1 MCCDWRARLADATP
15 APDRIAGLAA
25 QARHAYG
32 GGDLQAV
39 AAALIARLE
48 RDGQDAAAMLDLAYL
63 FHARGQS
70 EAGAALMDEALR
82 LRHDYRI
89 VLGRGTGPRVLALVA
104 PGDLMANTPLDFLL
118 AGSDAVLHLHFVT
131 PDDPLTDLPPHDV
144 AMLAIGEAPDRRAL
158 LRSLAPRLAAWPRPV
173 VNAAAD
179 RIAGLTRDGVARR
192 LQGVPGLVC
201 PPTLRLTRAGLAPLL
216 LGAGPETL
224 HPGLDW
230 PLILRPEG
238 SHAGAGMERVGDALH
253 LADLL
258 AETGTER
265 FYLTRFVDYRG
276 ANGLFAKA
284 RVVLI
289 DGRPYP
295 VHLAL
300 SQDWIVHYL
309 SAGMDTHAD
318 RRAAEAAWIA
328 GFADGF
334 ARRHAA
340 ALAALAD
347 RIGLD
352 YVGLDCAELP
362 DGRLLVFEV
371 DVALIV
377 HDMDDAAR
385 FPAKPP
391 AMRQLFAA
399 FQALLAAK
407 AAGFPC
413 RRGQLPHKSPESHY
427 TPP

>member
-1 MCCDWRARLADATP
+1 MPDTALPR

-25 QARHAYG
+25 QARAAYRG
-32 GGDLQAV
+32 ADLQAM

-48 RDGQDAAAMLDLAYL
+48 REGADAAAMLDLAYL
-63 FHARGQS
+63 FHARGQA
-70 EAGAALMDEALR
+70 EAAAGLMAAALQHR
-82 LRHDYRI
+82 RDYRI
-89 VLGRGTGPRVLALVA
+89 VLGDGSGLRVLALVA

-131 PDDPLTDLPPHDV
+131 PDDPMTGLPDHDV
-144 AMLAIGEAPDRRAL
+144 AMLAIGEAPGARGL
-158 LRSLAPRLAAWPRPV
+158 LADLAPRLAAWPRPV

-179 RIAGLTRDGVARR
+179 RIAGLTRDGVAAR

-201 PPTLRLTRAGLAPLL
+201 PPTLRLDRGALAPLL
-216 LGAGPETL
+216 RGAPPDTL
-224 HPGLDW
+224 HPGLGW
-230 PLILRPEG
+230 PLILRPVG

-258 AETGTER
+258 AETGTAQ

-276 ANGLFAKA
+276 PQGLFAKA

-300 SQDWIVHYL
+300 SEDWIVHYL
-309 SAGMDTHAD
+309 SAGMDRHAD
-318 RRAAEAAWIA
+318 RRAAEAAWMA
-328 GFADGF
+328 GFHQDF

-340 ALAALAD
+340 ALAGLAR

-352 YVGLDCAELP
+352 YVGFDCAETA

-377 HDMDDAAR
+377 HDMDDPAL

-391 AMRQLFAA
+391 AMRQLFGA
-399 FQALLAAK
+399 FQALLAEK
-407 AAGFPC
+407 AAGFP
-413 RRGQLPHKSPESHY
+413 RQAGQMPHKSPESRY
-427 TPP
+427 TPG